1 MFSFILGIGG
11 GILTI
16 LSFPPFNYN
25 YLIWFFPIPF
35 YYIRAKGKSLALAIM
50 GWGLIFFGYELHFFP
65 WNTFISLIAASLVQ
79 FFLLGFLLDKISKS
93 KASPPFVLL
102 LPTFWVLLEFAE
114 DKGFLGIP
122 LYIFKFFSA
131 PWLSLGVALS
141 DHPVSLLA
149 SFLGVWGLSFLILF
163 VGGIIY
169 RLICLRRIVL
179 LSLFLSLL
187 LSSSFLY
194 RVDYQKASDL
204 KVGLIQPCVSS
215 ESLRLPTAGI
225 SRDIRLS
232 ALLFF
237 QKNLDL
243 IVWPVSYTEGGAFP
257 PDSMAKYMSTFAR
270 EYHCYLAVGVD
281 RLSKKM
287 IFYSLN
293 GDILGEFKKEYL
305 IPFIDWFPHG
315 RGVYQEVKEESR
327 ILKAEKF
334 TFGVLLGTEV
344 GHPSLSRNLLNI
356 GAGFILVISDE
367 PSPELL
373 LANATLRAIEAGS
386 YLVFSDNFGPSSL
399 ISPNG
404 GKKEIPP
411 GVSSTLFGGI
421 SSSAKGSLFL
431 FIGPYWIFFLLVLL
445 LIDYLLKLRYS
456 RLDSL

>member
-16 LSFPPFNYN
+16 LSFPPFKYN
-25 YLIWFFPIPF
+25 YLIWFSPIPF
-35 YYIRAKGKSLALAIM
+35 YYVQAKGRSLTLAIM
-50 GWGLIFFGYELHFFP
+50 GWGFIFFGYELHFFP
-65 WNTFISLIAASLVQ
+65 RDAFISLMVASLVQ
-79 FFLLGFLLDKISKS
+79 FLLLAFLLDKISKS
-93 KASPPFVLL
+93 RASPPFILL
-102 LPTFWVLLEFAE
+102 LPTLWVLLEFAE

-141 DHPVSLLA
+141 DHPVSLIA
-149 SFLGVWGLSFLILF
+149 SFLGVWGLSFLILL

-169 RLICLRRIVL
+169 RLLYLKKIVF
-179 LSLFLSLL
+179 LSLLLSLL

-194 RVDYQKASDL
+194 KVDYQKASDL

-215 ESLRLPTAGI
+215 ESLKLPTAGI

-257 PDSMAKYMSTFAR
+257 PDSIAKYMSTFAR

-281 RLSKKM
+281 RLNKRM

-305 IPFIDWFPHG
+305 IPFIDWFPHKG
-315 RGVYQEVKEESR
+315 KVYQEIKEESR
-327 ILKAEKF
+327 IMKAEKF
-334 TFGVLLGTEV
+334 TFGILLGTEV
-344 GHPSLSRNLLNI
+344 GHPSLSRRLLNK

-367 PSPELL
+367 PFPDLL

-386 YLVFSDNFGPSSL
+386 YLIFSDNFGPSSL
-399 ISPNG
+399 VSPNG

-421 SSSAKGSLFL
+421 SSFAKGSLFL
-431 FIGPYWIFFLLVLL
+431 FVGPYWIFFLLILL
-445 LIDYLLKLRYS
+445 FIDYLLKLRYS
-456 RLDSL
+456 RSNSP